1 MAMLEFLR
9 LNWLWMLSFA
19 TCLIGVCT
27 WVYVHIRAL
36 QLGVQALLRAQ
47 MIDIYDRYKDV
58 GVVPLNM
65 KDNFENLWV
74 QYEKLGKNGVMSSI
88 HAEFMAMPTKVME

>member
-1 MAMLEFLR
+1 MLEFLR
-9 LNWLWMLSFA
+9 LNWLWMVSFG
-19 TCLIGVCT
+19 TVVCGLCV
-27 WVYVHIRAL
+27 WVYSHIKAL

-47 MIDIYDRYKDV
+47 MVDIYDRYKDA
-58 GVVPLNM
+58 GTVPLNM

-88 HAEFMAMPTKVME
+88 HAEFMAMPTKVMD